1 MHFGKD
7 HAEFMLSMYRRE
19 WEDPDKIIKQLPIGP
34 GSDIVDLG
42 CGPGFFTIPLAKE
55 TDGKVYAIDAS
66 DEMIDILKG
75 RIDGHSNVIP
85 IKSRAEKLPLPD
97 HSADLVFIANAFHD
111 FDDKDAVLDEIYRVL
126 RDDGYLVDID
136 WKKEPSTHGPPM
148 DIRIDRKEALLL
160 ISSHNFEII
169 KEIETGNNHYGLL
182 FQKR

>member
-19 WEDPDKIIKQLPIGP
+19 WEDPDKIVKQLPIGP

-66 DEMIDILKG
+66 DEMI
-75 RIDGHSNVIP
+75 
-85 IKSRAEKLPLPD
+85 
-97 HSADLVFIANAFHD
+97 
-111 FDDKDAVLDEIYRVL
+111 
-126 RDDGYLVDID
+126 DGYLVDID